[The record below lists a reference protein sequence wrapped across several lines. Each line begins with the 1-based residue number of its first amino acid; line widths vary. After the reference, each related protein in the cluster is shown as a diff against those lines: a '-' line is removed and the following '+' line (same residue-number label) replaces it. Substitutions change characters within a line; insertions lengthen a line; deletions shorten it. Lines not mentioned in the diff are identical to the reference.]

1 MKCLHRLVCAGVALG
16 ASLGL
21 VAADIVKDGGPYVP
35 TPQVVVD
42 AMLEVAGVGPRD
54 FVVDLGSGD
63 GRIVLTGATRHK
75 ASGMGVDIDGELVDL
90 ANASARRLGV
100 AERVQFHRQDVFAAD
115 LSRATVLTLYLLP
128 GMMERLRPKLL
139 KELRPGARIVSH
151 DFEFGE
157 WKPDRS
163 VDVQTPEKYEI
174 SGSWTSIVHLWI
186 VPAAVE
192 GAWVGS
198 VAGGRGAPFRLEF
211 KQRFQH
217 FEGRLVRDAQVAAV
231 RDAQIE
237 GARIRFSVPG
247 AEGRLETYT
256 GTVQDGSITGEA
268 RGGGGSVAVRW
279 SASRVP

>member
-1 MKCLHRLVCAGVALG
+1 MKIPYRLVCAGMALG
-16 ASLGL
+16 ASLGF
-21 VAADIVKDGGPYVP
+21 AAENIVKDGGPYVP

-42 AMLEVAGVGPRD
+42 AMLDVAGVGPRD

-90 ANASARRLGV
+90 ANASAQRLGV
-100 AERVQFHRQDVFAAD
+100 AQRVQFHRQDVLAAD

-139 KELRPGARIVSH
+139 KELKPGARIVSH
-151 DFEFGE
+151 DFDFGE

-174 SGSWTSIVHLWI
+174 SGSWTSTVHLWT

-192 GAWVGS
+192 GAWLGS
-198 VAGGRGAPFRLEF
+198 LAGGRGGPFRLEV
-211 KQRFQH
+211 KQRYQH
-217 FEGRLVRDAQVAAV
+217 FEGRLVRDAQVSV
-231 RDAQIE
+231 LRDAQID
-237 GARIRFSVPG
+237 GTRIRFSTPG
-247 AEGRLETYT
+247 ADGRLEIFT
-256 GTVQDGSITGEA
+256 GIVQDGEITGEA
-268 RGGGGSVAVRW
+268 RAGGATIAVRW
-279 SASRVP
+279 SATRIP